1 MIRKAII
8 IFQKDID
15 ENYKY
20 ESLLVSAQLRLPY
33 QLFFSLRRASSRAVS
48 SDPTR
53 DLKWT
58 NYVNQP
64 ALAT

>member
-8 IFQKDID
+8 IFQKHID

-20 ESLLVSAQLRLPY
+20 ESLLVSAQLRLSY
-33 QLFFSLRRASSRAVS
+33 QSFFSLQRASSRAVS

-53 DLKWT
+53 ERK
-58 NYVNQP
+58 
-64 ALAT
+64 